1 MIYRGWPYL
10 VTEPLQMQSLE
21 DRKMMARTFE
31 QMTKKDV
38 ATEHG
43 LPFSLELRRRCSEAS
58 ERGRE
63 EGF

>member
-1 MIYRGWPYL
+1 
-10 VTEPLQMQSLE
+10 MQSLE

-43 LPFSLELRRRCSEAS
+43 LPFSLELRRRYSEAS